1 MMRLGRLLNY
11 SSAKGNYQ
19 LVEDTLKDCGYG
31 SCEPQSDDSKILYA
45 HSKTHFTKR
54 TIRELY
60 DPKSGEFFTLSYP
73 WIDVTAGFDDFEVK
87 EEQERFDDWCYQTS
101 LDLWE
106 ESLDKELPRSR
117 SELEEL
123 SKAVLKNKGY
133 YAFAS
138 EQYRKI
144 MEINRFSDVKEFI
157 YQAKKLLDDMQ
168 SWINELKSKIQTEK
182 KGLKE
187 RPVFLVS
194 RSFLATPRSSSRSR
208 RSPVR
213 SAAKSGGDDNG
224 GDGDSDGPG
233 EPPKPSHKGRA
244 IPLAPVQARLI
255 PLTHKTNS
263 LPHSRIVLP
272 CRWPVLGRWAA

>member
-19 LVEDTLKDCGYG
+19 VVEDTLKDCGYG

-45 HSKTHFTKR
+45 HAKAHFTKR
-54 TIRELY
+54 VIKDRY
-60 DPKSGEFFTLSYP
+60 DPESGRFSPFQFP
-73 WIDVTAGFDDFEVK
+73 WTEWNSGFDDLEK
-87 EEQERFDDWCYQTS
+87 QEEQERFDDWCYQTS

-106 ESLDKELPRSR
+106 ESLDKQLPRSL
-117 SELEEL
+117 SELEGL

-133 YAFAS
+133 DTFAS
-138 EQYRKI
+138 AQYRKI
-144 MEINRFSDVKEFI
+144 MQINRFSDIKEFI
-157 YQAKKLLDDMQ
+157 QQAKDLLDNMQ
-168 SWINELKSKIQTEK
+168 TWINELKSKIQTEK
-182 KGLKE
+182 KGLQE

-194 RSFLATPRSSSRSR
+194 RSFLAAPRSSSRSR

-255 PLTHKTNS
+255 PLTSKTNS
-263 LPHSRIVLP
+263 LPHSRTPHP
-272 CRWPVLGRWAA
+272 CRWSLDWRWVA